1 MSRRLRNIKPRKVNR
16 GAFEEQKQREEK
28 KLETQRALLFIL
40 PLLMIA
46 VLLVGI
52 FFGYKFY
59 QNENRDHDA
68 VAPSDAAGGDSYA
81 SNPMFY
87 RAVSSA
93 TPLDQSFVPET
104 EECCGV
110 QVAPEMKSALERL
123 VADGREKGYDFL
135 VREGYISF
143 EEQKTRYEKM
153 VETYR
158 KDKKASLV
166 MAEVQVRR
174 TIPPA
179 GESEQQTGL
188 LVDLSVKTDGKFAD
202 TPAYAWLVRNCVS
215 YGFIL
220 RYPDQENT
228 GGLAYNS
235 HLFRFVGEENAYRMR
250 ALDMSFD
257 RYIRYISAH

>member
-1 MSRRLRNIKPRKVNR
+1 MSRRLRNIKPGKVNR
-16 GAFEEQKQREEK
+16 GAFEEQKLREEK

-40 PLLMIA
+40 PLVMIA

-59 QNENRDHDA
+59 LNESKDHDA
-68 VAPSDAAGGDSYA
+68 VAPSDTVGGDPYA
-81 SNPMFY
+81 QNPVFY

-93 TPLDQSFVPET
+93 TPLDESFVPET

-110 QVAPEMKSALERL
+110 MVAPELKGALERL
-123 VADGREKGYDFL
+123 VSDGREKGFDFI
-135 VREGYISF
+135 VREGYVSF
-143 EEQKTRYEKM
+143 KEQNERYEKM
-153 VETYR
+153 VESYR
-158 KDKKASLV
+158 KEKKASLV
-166 MAEVQVRR
+166 MAEVQVKRSL
-174 TIPPA
+174 PPA

-188 LVDLSVKTDGKFAD
+188 VVDLSVKTDGKFVD
-202 TPAYAWLVRNCVS
+202 TPAYAWLARNCVS

-228 GGLAYNS
+228 GGLAFNS

-250 ALDMSFD
+250 ALDMNFD